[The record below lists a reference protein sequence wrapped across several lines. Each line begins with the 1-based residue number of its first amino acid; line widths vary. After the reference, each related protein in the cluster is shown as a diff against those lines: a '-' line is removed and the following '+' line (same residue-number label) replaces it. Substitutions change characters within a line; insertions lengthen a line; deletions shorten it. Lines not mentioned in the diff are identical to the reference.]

1 MARCHPDNP
10 FYPCRLAGP
19 IPTSVCVAVNP
30 SWGCQ
35 ERRAH
40 ERSGGLRMRMNFS
53 IFGCFIW
60 SQSLFLVDLYRPT
73 LFHSIISQPNPESH
87 TPSHS
92 HASCLYMNLAS
103 LLRILSPLYFHTR
116 TSKDGAHQQHLLP
129 ASHIHEASRNYL
141 GLLMDLHPLPAHPGH
156 LLPSRYRHQ

>member
-116 TSKDGAHQQHLLP
+116 TSKDGAH
-129 ASHIHEASRNYL
+129 HIHEASRNYL